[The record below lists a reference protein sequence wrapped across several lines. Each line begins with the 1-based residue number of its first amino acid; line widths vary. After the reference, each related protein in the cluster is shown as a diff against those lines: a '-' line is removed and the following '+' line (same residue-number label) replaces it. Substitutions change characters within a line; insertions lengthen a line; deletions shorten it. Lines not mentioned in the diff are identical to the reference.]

1 MQVTTAI
8 TGDNIFTA
16 TAEFNKED
24 DMYEKLDRLRADVE
38 RWKQKVEEDKG
49 KLKAAEQKLKEAENA
64 QIIADVGAVN
74 FSPEQLA
81 LFLQQVAS
89 GQLGTAITEKTSV
102 EKNDKS
108 SYADETDND
117 EETEDFDDEETEYQN

>member
-8 TGDNIFTA
+8 TGDNIFTV

-81 LFLQQVAS
+81 LFLQQVA
-89 GQLGTAITEKTSV
+89 TTEKTSV

-108 SYADETDND
+108 SYTDETDND

>member
-89 GQLGTAITEKTSV
+89 GQLGTTTTEKTSV

>member
-1 MQVTTAI
+1 MQVTTVT

-16 TAEFNKED
+16 TAEFSKED

-38 RWKQKVEEDKG
+38 RWKQKVEEDSG

-64 QIIADVGAVN
+64 QIIADVGAMN

-89 GQLGTAITEKTSV
+89 GQLGTTANEKTSV
-102 EKNDKS
+102 EKADRS
-108 SYADETDND
+108 SYADEIDND
-117 EETEDFDDEETEYQN
+117 EEMEDFDDEETEYQH

>member
-8 TGDNIFTA
+8 TGDNIFTV

-89 GQLGTAITEKTSV
+89 GQLGTTTTEKTSV
-102 EKNDKS
+102 EKNDES

>member
-8 TGDNIFTA
+8 TGDNIFTV

-49 KLKAAEQKLKEAENA
+49 KRKAAEQKLKEAENA

-89 GQLGTAITEKTSV
+89 GQLGTTTTEKTSV

-108 SYADETDND
+108 SYTDETDND

>member
-89 GQLGTAITEKTSV
+89 GQLGTTTTEKT
-102 EKNDKS
+102 
-108 SYADETDND
+108 
-117 EETEDFDDEETEYQN
+117 